1 MATVPPIDVNQGSC
15 DNVWVSYC
23 FTRGM
28 DHAFGS
34 IMASKSKKI
43 VECKGDINISN
54 LLLKPFNLLWMITY
68 TRQSGTRGSVTGV
81 GLSIGYPTEV
91 DGTTGLLVISAAP
104 GGPTYR
110 AGFLSGNI
118 ILQIDNTM
126 GIYDAADLLQGS
138 EGSSVQ
144 LTVRSGPEVKHFA
157 LTREKVTINP
167 VKSRLCE
174 VPSLGKENPRIGYI
188 KLSTFDQ
195 NASVV
200 PKDRINF
207 SVEANEGSVQEISV
221 ESNEGSVQEISFEA
235 NEGSVQ
241 EISICG
247 VVEGTEGQDDH
258 PSNLSM
264 REPSNFPPH
273 HLQMVRTNAIST
285 GIGKY
290 DLNSDSWFW
299 LPFSDIQLLF
309 LKEL

>member
-1 MATVPPIDVNQGSC
+1 MALGS
-15 DNVWVSYC
+15 
-23 FTRGM
+23 R
-28 DHAFGS
+28 
-34 IMASKSKKI
+34 
-43 VECKGDINISN
+43 DIFN
-54 LLLKPFNLLWMITY
+54 LLLKPFSIFCSENISLL
-68 TRQSGTRGSVTGV
+68 RQSGTRGSVTGV

-91 DGTTGLLVISAAP
+91 DGTTGLFVISAAP
-104 GGPTYR
+104 GGPAYR

-118 ILQIDNTM
+118 ILQIDNTTVQNM
-126 GIYDAADLLQGS
+126 GIYDAADLLQGP

-144 LTVRSGPEVKHFA
+144 LTVRSGPDVKHFA

-247 VVEGTEGQDDH
+247 VVEVTEGQDDQYKCITI
-258 PSNLSM
+258 
-264 REPSNFPPH
+264 R
-273 HLQMVRTNAIST
+273 
-285 GIGKY
+285 
-290 DLNSDSWFW
+290 
-299 LPFSDIQLLF
+299 
-309 LKEL
+309 